1 MSGSKESSGT
11 EESKKCHNIILM
23 FKKWLYKNIC
33 ISVCLS
39 DPSVWSLCADTFLF
53 EKNVTSAGKNEAVQ
67 ESDGGG
73 HAGASTVSFQDQA
86 VVLPRRPD
94 PPSST
99 ICPSSSSVHTI
110 STPIANS
117 TTSSSSA
124 ASIPAAVGSEKAS
137 PVLDQHTM
145 LAIVRQKEEERRK
158 AQEDFDSLFDD
169 QHVF

>member
-1 MSGSKESSGT
+1 MSGSKESRGT

-73 HAGASTVSFQDQA
+73 HAGAPVSFQDQA
-86 VVLPRRPD
+86 VVVTRRPD